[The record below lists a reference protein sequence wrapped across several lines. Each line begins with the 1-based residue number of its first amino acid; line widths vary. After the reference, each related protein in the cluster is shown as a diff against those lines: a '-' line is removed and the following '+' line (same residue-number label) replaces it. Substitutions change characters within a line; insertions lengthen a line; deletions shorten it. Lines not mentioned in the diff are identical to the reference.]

1 MRANFQ
7 ATVGA
12 RITEFMARMRQVQ
25 NTIRTTAND
34 VHINVDADISQFR
47 RRMAEIQARMRTL
60 ARERVI
66 IKIEARI
73 EEFQR
78 RIGRIATNI
87 RAFGELAANTLQGA
101 MISVLPAIAPIIANI
116 GGLIGSLGPMIGT
129 VAGSTLALGS
139 AFTAAGVGAGAFGA
153 VAIPTIKA
161 LFKENAKLNAEQT
174 KAKASFDNFKSSYD
188 GLVKATEK
196 PVLSA
201 FTKFMNISNGLLGQ
215 LKPMFL
221 SSAKAVDGLMTSLS
235 KSIGTP
241 HIQKFIE
248 YLNTSA
254 APMITTFGQAFGNVF
269 KGIASTLT
277 AIAPLSE
284 STAQGFLN
292 MTKNFAGWAAGL
304 DKSAKFQAFMEYV
317 NTNMPKIRAI
327 FRDATAGVVYFF
339 SAFGGMSSDMM
350 TNLADLMARFKEWS
364 KSLSTN
370 QGFQQFASY
379 VEQTAPTIISLIGN
393 ITKFLV
399 NMGIGMAPLGAA
411 ILVIADKI
419 LTFINNLME
428 GNRAIGVIMAGLISF
443 GGILLATVPNI
454 IAFSALFSGMGG
466 AIMKGLGKA
475 LPFVGRLF
483 TNFSGTI
490 VPIATRVL
498 PRLATALGLLT
509 GPVGIVIGVITTLI
523 AIFVNLYKTN
533 ETFRNQV
540 NTIWSAIKDVIS
552 QAVTAI
558 WTSIQSIWSQIMSFW
573 NENQASIKATAST
586 VWNAISNVITTVMS
600 AVMSIMTFI
609 WPAVKA
615 LIVSTWNAIMNVIQ
629 GAIDVILGIVK
640 TFSSLFQGDWKG
652 VWEGVKQ
659 ILSGALQL
667 IWGAVNLYFVGKL
680 LGPLKGFASQGKT
693 LIQAAWTAIK
703 SIFTNTLNT
712 IKSFVTTSFNAIKS
726 SIQTVMNAIKTVIQT
741 IWNAI
746 KSFFTTIINGIK
758 TIITSSFNAIK
769 TTVTTI
775 TNTIKSVIQTGWNAI
790 KSIFSSVISAIRSAV
805 TAGFN
810 AIRSTIQSVMA
821 SIRSVITTIWN
832 AIKSTVTS
840 VVNAIK
846 STVVTKFNSLSSA
859 VSKAMDAVKTAVET
873 GWNKAK
879 SFLEGINL
887 ITIGKNIVQGLI
899 NGIGSMMDSVKSKVA
914 EIANSIPAGIKKL
927 LGIHSPSRVAIK
939 LGGFVGQGLANGIA
953 ASAVIVAT
961 ATKKIAKAAVPNFKE
976 SANLTK
982 AQLQSFNKVI
992 ANTISNNHKEIAK
1005 IEKDAENKRATVTK
1019 NAEERIKTIRLNA
1032 SKQRNGLTTSQ
1043 ERQITE
1049 IQRKASDQRATI
1061 TSSANKKIASI
1072 EKSSHTNRMN
1082 ALKKFADNQVKLG
1095 KMTTA
1100 QEVAY
1105 WSKAADEF
1113 KKGSQERIT
1122 AQINAKEAQS
1132 KLLDEQLEKEKS
1144 YIEGRKNLNKLSLIQ
1159 ELSAYESY
1167 MKQYKKGSEQRKYYE
1182 EQVGETK
1189 QKIHDKLIALNEEY
1203 TTKIQEAN
1211 QKLIDGERELTAE
1224 YHDAVKSRA
1233 EALYGFSGLFDEIA
1247 EKSDVS
1253 GQQLVAN
1260 LKGQVESF
1268 KSWAANIQALA
1279 SKGIDEGLLA
1289 ELRAMGP
1296 SAGAEI
1302 AALNTLS
1309 SSELTEYQGL
1319 WKEKTNLARTTA
1331 VAEMEG
1337 LRVETEQKIKTM
1349 RSDTATQLT
1358 TYNKEWQKQIKEVT
1372 TGTKKEFNALTASM
1386 PSIGKNV
1393 IKGMQSGLSDMTPS
1407 LLKQANSIANS
1418 IKSTIQ
1424 KALDIHSPS
1433 RWGRDM
1439 IGKNM
1444 VKGISIGMQDM
1455 KGLAIKTAAQ
1465 VADWVKPELDLGKV
1479 SFAGAGD
1486 VGLNMNQLKKDIE
1499 QKLSVDLWVHQEGA
1513 AGALGGI
1520 KQEINLHSP
1529 TALSP
1534 AENARQMKIQAQ
1546 KLATDWLGG

>member
-188 GLVKATEK
+188 GLVNVTEK

-241 HIQKFIE
+241 PIQKFIE

-254 APMITTFGQAFGNVF
+254 APMLTTFGQAFGNVF

-339 SAFGGMSSDMM
+339 SAFGGMSSGMM
-350 TNLADLMARFKEWS
+350 TNLADLMVRFKEWS

-379 VEQTAPTIISLIGN
+379 VEQTAPTIMSLIGN

-411 ILVIADKI
+411 ILVIADKF

-466 AIMKGLGKA
+466 AIIKGLGKA
-475 LPFVGRLF
+475 LPFIGGLF

-490 VPIATRVL
+490 LPIVTHGLRSLV
-498 PRLATALGLLT
+498 TAFGLIT
-509 GPVGIVIGVITTLI
+509 SPVGIVIGVIATLI

-533 ETFRNQV
+533 ETFRTQV
-540 NTIWSAIKDVIS
+540 QTIWSAIKDAIS

-558 WTSIQSIWSQIMSFW
+558 WTSIQSIWSQIMTFW

-586 VWNAISNVITTVMS
+586 VWNAISTVITTVMS

-746 KSFFTTIINGIK
+746 KS
-758 TIITSSFNAIK
+758 
-769 TTVTTI
+769 
-775 TNTIKSVIQTGWNAI
+775 
-790 KSIFSSVISAIRSAV
+790 IFSSVISAIRSAV

-821 SIRSVITTIWN
+821 TIRSVITTIWN

-846 STVVTKFNSLSSA
+846 STVVSIFNSLSSS

-976 SANLTK
+976 TANLTK

-1005 IEKDAENKRATVTK
+1005 IEKNAENKRATVTK
-1019 NAEERIKTIRLNA
+1019 NAEKRIKTIRLNA

-1182 EQVGETK
+1182 EQIGETK

-1224 YHDAVKSRA
+1224 YQDAVKSRA

-1319 WKEKTNLARTTA
+1319 WKEKTKLARTTA

-1393 IKGMQSGLSDMTPS
+1393 IKGMQSGLTDMTPS

-1444 VKGISIGMQDM
+1444 VKGISIGMQSM
-1455 KGLAIKTAAQ
+1455 KGLAIKTANQ
-1465 VADWVKPELDLGKV
+1465 VADWIKPELDLGKV
-1479 SFAGAGD
+1479 SFAGAD
-1486 VGLNMNQLKKDIE
+1486 SIGLNMKQLKKDIE
-1499 QKLSVDLWVHQEGA
+1499 QELSVDLWVHQEGGA
-1513 AGALGGI
+1513 AALGGI
-1520 KQEINLHSP
+1520 NQELHLHSP
-1529 TALSP
+1529 VALSP
-1534 AENARQMKIQAQ
+1534 AENARQSKRQLQ
-1546 KLATDWLGG
+1546 KLATQFM